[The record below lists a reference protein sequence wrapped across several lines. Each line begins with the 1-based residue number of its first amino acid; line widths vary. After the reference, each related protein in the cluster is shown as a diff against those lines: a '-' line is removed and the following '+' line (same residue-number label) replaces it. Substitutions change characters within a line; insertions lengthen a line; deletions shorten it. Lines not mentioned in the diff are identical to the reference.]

1 MSDIGK
7 KVLVVGSGGREHAL
21 VWKLAQSPDVEQ
33 IYVAPGNA
41 GTLGWNVDIAAND
54 IPSLLAF
61 AEEKAI
67 DLTVVGP
74 EEPLTLGIV
83 DAFQAKGLRTFGPS
97 RAAARLEGSKSFAK
111 EIMHEANVPTA
122 RWEVFQD
129 SQKAKS
135 YIQQIGAP
143 CVLKADG
150 LAAGKGVI
158 IAEDLETALQAVDE
172 IMEGSLKASGK
183 TLVVEEFLTG
193 PEVSLLCFTDG
204 LTALPM
210 VPVQD
215 HKRALDG
222 DQGLNTGGMGTYS
235 PPPFWTPVLEQQ
247 VMQEVVLPTLKVMRE
262 RGETFQGV
270 LFVGLMLT
278 QEGPKVLEFNAR
290 FGDPETQVV
299 MLRMESDLLP
309 ILWACT
315 EGTLQ
320 EEHLEWSEDTAVCVV
335 MASPGYPQA
344 YSKGIPIHLPSQ
356 VAKDQAIF
364 HAGTAATNDGQLIN
378 SGGRVLGVSS
388 KAPNLVQAREAAYQL
403 VGKIDFPKAHY
414 RQDIGIKGLMS

>member
-1 MSDIGK
+1 MGK
-7 KVLVVGSGGREHAL
+7 KILIVGSGGREHAL
-21 VWKLAQSPDVEQ
+21 AWKLAQSPDVEQ

-41 GTLGWNVDIAAND
+41 GTLGWNVGIASND
-54 IPSLLAF
+54 IPALLAF
-61 AEEKAI
+61 AKEKGI

-83 DAFQAKGLRTFGPS
+83 DAFEAKGLRTFGP
-97 RAAARLEGSKSFAK
+97 RQAAARLEGSKSFAK
-111 EIMHEANVPTA
+111 MIMHEANVPTA
-122 RWEVFQD
+122 RWEVFQEP
-129 SQKAKS
+129 QKAKD
-135 YIQQIGAP
+135 YIRKIGVP

-158 IAEDLETALQAVDE
+158 IAEDRETALQAVDE
-172 IMEGSLKASGK
+172 IMEGALKTSGK
-183 TLVVEEFLTG
+183 TLVIEEFLTG

-204 LTALPM
+204 KTALPM

-235 PPPFWTPVLEQQ
+235 PPPFWSAELEQQ
-247 VMQEVVLPTLKVMRE
+247 VMQEIVQPTLNVMQK

-278 QEGPKVLEFNAR
+278 PEGPKVLEYNAR

-299 MLRMESDLLP
+299 MLRLVSDLLP
-309 ILWACT
+309 VLWACT

-320 EEHLEWSEDTAVCVV
+320 DVRLEWSPETAVCVV
-335 MASPGYPQA
+335 LASPGYPQA
-344 YSKGIPIHLPSQ
+344 YPKGIPIHLPSRLSANQ
-356 VAKDQAIF
+356 AKVVI
-364 HAGTAATNDGQLIN
+364 
-378 SGGRVLGVSS
+378 
-388 KAPNLVQAREAAYQL
+388 
-403 VGKIDFPKAHY
+403 
-414 RQDIGIKGLMS
+414 